1 MPIKLLP
8 IVLFAL
14 SPLLVSAKPAAPPA
28 PATASATALA
38 LVAAARSQVG
48 VTVLYDA
55 RYERLAY
62 PGGDVPLERGVCTD
76 VVVRAYRKLGQ
87 DLQVLVHE
95 DMRQA
100 WGVYQQQGRWQ
111 MKGPDRNIDHR
122 RVPNLGPFFA
132 RHGSS
137 LPPSKDAGDYRAGDI
152 VTWRLPRNL
161 THIGIVS
168 DKQSWNG
175 VPLLIHNIGEGAREE
190 NILFSYPVTGHYRW
204 QPGWQPGWR
213 AR

>member
-1 MPIKLLP
+1 MPSRLLFLLLFSLAP
-8 IVLFAL
+8 VL
-14 SPLLVSAKPAAPPA
+14 
-28 PATASATALA
+28 ASATPQA

-48 VTVLYDA
+48 VTLQYDP

-95 DMRQA
+95 DMRKA
-100 WGVYQQQGRWQ
+100 WAVYQRQGRWQ

-122 RVPNLGPFFA
+122 RVPNLGTFFT
-132 RHGSS
+132 RHGTS
-137 LPPSKDAGDYRAGDI
+137 LAPSKEAGAYRGGDI
-152 VTWRLPRNL
+152 VTWRLPGNL

-175 VPLLIHNIGEGAREE
+175 VPLVIHNIGEGAREE
-190 NILFSYPVTGHYRW
+190 NILFSYPITGHYRW
-204 QPGWQPGWR
+204 QPR
-213 AR
+213 

>member
-1 MPIKLLP
+1 MRLLP
-8 IVLFAL
+8 ILLFSL
-14 SPLLVSAKPAAPPA
+14 PAAPAVTPLIAA
-28 PATASATALA
+28 PAATP

-48 VTVLYDA
+48 VTLSYDP

-62 PGGDVPLERGVCTD
+62 PGGDVPVERGVCTD

-95 DMRQA
+95 DMKKSWA
-100 WGVYQQQGRWQ
+100 TYQKQGRWQ

-122 RVPNLGPFFA
+122 RVPNLATFFS

-137 LPPSKDAGDYRAGDI
+137 LPPSKDARDYRAGDI
-152 VTWRLPRNL
+152 VTWILPGNL

-168 DKQSWNG
+168 DKATGGG
-175 VPLLIHNIGEGAREE
+175 VPLVIHNIGAGTREE
-190 NILFSYPVTGHYRW
+190 DILFGYAITGHYRW
-204 QPGWQPGWR
+204 QPK
-213 AR
+213 